1 MAEQKKIATNL
12 EEASEVGYLGSVPD
26 PTPNEAYTV
35 AGVTS
40 SDEAAKADRKAA
52 AGQTTVPPD
61 PTAAPADAAETK
73 SSKKPA

>member
-1 MAEQKKIATNL
+1 MAEDPKVTTNL
-12 EEASEVGYLGSVPD
+12 EEANEVGYLGSVPD

-52 AGQTTVPPD
+52 AAPGSLPD
-61 PTAAPADAAETK
+61 EKATKPAQ
-73 SSKKPA
+73 SKKPPA

>member
-1 MAEQKKIATNL
+1 MAEAPKVTTNL
-12 EEASEVGYLGSVPD
+12 EEALEVGYLGSVPD

-52 AGQTTVPPD
+52 M
-61 PTAAPADAAETK
+61 APASIPAETETETK
-73 SSKKPA
+73 TSSKKPS

>member
-1 MAEQKKIATNL
+1 MPEDPKVTTNL
-12 EEASEVGYLGSVPD
+12 EEANEVGYLGQVPD

-52 AGQTTVPPD
+52 SAPGSIPD
-61 PTAAPADAAETK
+61 KTETKAAPA
-73 SSKKPA
+73 KKPTT